1 MYKIYF
7 IIFFILFSQNKN
19 CCSQTENT
27 SEYDIDLTMSY
38 PINWQFTDLRKV
50 DKNKNE
56 REFKGVVL
64 TDSSAEQPGTMTIFI
79 YPDKDNKEYNAED
92 FKTEFKM
99 LDTNLATFSKKP
111 KTQAGF
117 IEYRFYIFNKAGTQK
132 LSIRANVRKKFFEE
146 YKNQIESVVSSINIK
161 SKILAKTKEDI
172 EVEEEVKTKDVE
184 TIEIYKQTNKDD

>member
-56 REFKGVVL
+56 RE
-64 TDSSAEQPGTMTIFI
+64 
-79 YPDKDNKEYNAED
+79 
-92 FKTEFKM
+92 
-99 LDTNLATFSKKP
+99 
-111 KTQAGF
+111 
-117 IEYRFYIFNKAGTQK
+117 
-132 LSIRANVRKKFFEE
+132 
-146 YKNQIESVVSSINIK
+146 
-161 SKILAKTKEDI
+161 
-172 EVEEEVKTKDVE
+172 
-184 TIEIYKQTNKDD
+184 